1 MTLPKLL
8 VSRRPARPVVFG
20 LAGSGLLLLLTA
32 CGGGD
37 NGAPP
42 APTAMPPAALTA
54 DGDEALQS
62 RRFALWAP
70 GGSAAIV
77 GEQLTLDP
85 TQDGSTVR
93 LIVRLN
99 PAAVLATDRR
109 AVLGSAGPGEAADED
124 ARRERQRA
132 VQAQAVAFTAQSVLS
147 RSVLAVAPAARIEA
161 QFSQALEGF
170 VMTVPTASAEAVAE
184 ALARNPAVDGV
195 EPDRTLRVGQTA
207 PTVRTL
213 DARAWGV
220 DRIDQRTPAL
230 DGAFRQSLTGR
241 GVNVYIVD
249 SGVSAHNEFGSR
261 LVAGFSS
268 VNDGRGT
275 VDCSGHGTHV
285 AGTAAGATLGVA
297 PGATVVPVRVIGCNG
312 SSSGSS
318 VLAGLDWVASRGQ
331 RPAVV
336 NLSLGGDASATLD
349 AAVQR
354 LMLLG
359 FTVVVSAGNDNA
371 DACGQSPARAPGA
384 ITVAASDR
392 ADAKAAFSNW
402 GTCVTLWAPGA
413 GIAAAGHAQPTAVVT
428 MNGTSMAAPHAAGA
442 AALLLQ
448 GDPTLAPVRV
458 RERLMA
464 QATPGRITTAPG
476 TMTRSLLYA
485 GVEADVPGTA
495 PPATPP
501 TAPPSTTPPTTPP
514 STTPPSTTP
523 PVAAAT
529 HIVVRDI
536 ALSTQ
541 VPSVGTWRAVATL
554 AITDNLGRPV
564 SGARVGVRFSNSSS
578 EVTCTSSAS
587 GACTVQS
594 ANSNWQTVTVMG
606 VAVARMQTTGLP
618 WTGGGVV
625 RAQVSR
631 PDAPQARITAL
642 TGTMVRSNSTAVNW
656 TPQFTVTVLDEEGA
670 PVSAAAVQVL
680 MQVHSGARVAVQRSV
695 SCNTA
700 ANGQCRLTWNG
711 QKLDATHTGAV
722 VRVESVQRSFL
733 SYSPGSLTQAS
744 VGVVR

>member
-1 MTLPKLL
+1 MTVLCPLPP
-8 VSRRPARPVVFG
+8 RRPRPG
-20 LAGSGLLLLLTA
+20 TLAVRRVAGAVACAGLLGLVA

-37 NGAPP
+37 VEPPGP
-42 APTAMPPAALTA
+42 APGSGATTSGPLA
-54 DGDEALQS
+54 DES
-62 RRFALWAP
+62 IETRRFVLWDA
-70 GGSAAIV
+70 GRAAGIV
-77 GEQLTLDP
+77 GEQLALDP
-85 TQDGSTVR
+85 TQDAGTVR

-99 PAAVLATDRR
+99 PAAVIAADRR
-109 AVLGSAGPGEAADED
+109 TVLGSAEPGETGDAD

-132 VQAQAVAFTAQSVLS
+132 AQAQAVAVTAQSVLAS
-147 RSVLAVAPAARIEA
+147 SVRAVAPAARIEA

-170 VMTVPTASAEAVAE
+170 VMSVPTASAEAVAA

-195 EPDRTLRVGQTA
+195 EPDRTVRVGQSGPA
-207 PTVRTL
+207 SPTPRML

-230 DGAFRQSLTGR
+230 DGVFRPSLTGR

-249 SGVSAHNEFGSR
+249 SGVSPHSEFGSR
-261 LVAGFSS
+261 LVTGFSS

-275 VDCSGHGTHV
+275 TDCSGHGTHV

-297 PGATVVPVRVIGCNG
+297 PGATVVPVRVMGCNG
-312 SSSGSS
+312 SSSGSA
-318 VLAGLDWVASRGQ
+318 VLAGLDWLASRGQ

-336 NLSLGGDASATLD
+336 NLSLGGEASATLD

-402 GTCVTLWAPGA
+402 GACVTLWAPGA
-413 GIAAAGHAQPTAVVT
+413 AIAAAGHAQPTAVVT

-464 QATPGRITTAPG
+464 QATAGRITTAPG
-476 TMTRSLLYA
+476 TTTRSLLYV
-485 GVEADVPGTA
+485 GVETDAAATS
-495 PPATPP
+495 PPATP
-501 TAPPSTTPPTTPP
+501 TPAPP
-514 STTPPSTTP
+514 STTPPSTLP
-523 PVAAAT
+523 PVATAT

-541 VPSVGTWRAVATL
+541 VPSVGSWRAVAAL
-554 AITDNLGRPV
+554 AIADNLGRPV
-564 SGARVGVRFSNSSS
+564 SGARVGVRFSHSST
-578 EVTCTSSAS
+578 EVTCTSSAA
-587 GACTVQS
+587 GVCTVQS
-594 ANSNWQTVTVMG
+594 ANANWQNVPVMG
-606 VAVARMQTTGLP
+606 VAVSRMQTTGLP

-625 RAQVSR
+625 RTQVSR
-631 PDAPQARITAL
+631 PDAPKARVTAL
-642 TGTMVRSNSTAVNW
+642 AGTMVRSSPTAVNW
-656 TPQFTVTVLDEEGA
+656 TPQFTVTLQDEKGA
-670 PVSAAAVQVL
+670 PVNAATVQAL

-711 QKLDATHTGAV
+711 QKLDAAHTGAV
-722 VRVESVQRSFL
+722 VRVEAVQRNFL
-733 SYSPGSLTQAS
+733 VYSPGTLTQAS
-744 VGVVR
+744 VGAVR

>member
-1 MTLPKLL
+1 VACAALL
-8 VSRRPARPVVFG
+8 W
-20 LAGSGLLLLLTA
+20 LAG

-37 NGAPP
+37 DGTPLP
-42 APTAMPPAALTA
+42 AKGPEVTPSSPSA
-54 DGDEALQS
+54 DPSIES
-62 RRFALWAP
+62 RRFVLWDA
-70 GGSAAIV
+70 GGAAAIV
-77 GEQLTLDP
+77 GEQLALEP

-99 PAAVLATDRR
+99 PAAVFPAERR
-109 AVLGSAGPGEAADED
+109 AVLGTAGPGEAGDED

-132 VQAQAVAFTAQSVLS
+132 AQAQAVAVTAQSVLS

-170 VMTVPTASAEAVAE
+170 VMTVPIASAEAVAE
-184 ALARNPAVDGV
+184 ALAHNPAVDGV
-195 EPDRTLRVGQTA
+195 EPDRTLRAGQTG
-207 PTVRTL
+207 PTSPTLRTL

-241 GVNVYIVD
+241 GVNVYVVD
-249 SGVSAHNEFGSR
+249 SGVSPHNEFGSR

-275 VDCSGHGTHV
+275 TDCSGHGTHV

-297 PGATVVPVRVIGCNG
+297 PGATVVPVRVMGCNG
-312 SSSGSS
+312 SSSGST

-336 NLSLGGDASATLD
+336 NLSLGGEASATLD

-354 LMLLG
+354 LMTLG
-359 FTVVVSAGNDNA
+359 FTVAVSAGNDNA
-371 DACGQSPARAPGA
+371 DACRQSPARTAGA

-402 GTCVTLWAPGA
+402 GACVTLWAPGA
-413 GIAAAGHAQPTAVVT
+413 AIAAAGHAQPTAVVT

-448 GDPTLAPVRV
+448 ADPTLAPARV

-476 TMTRSLLYA
+476 SMTRSLLYA
-485 GVEADVPGTA
+485 GLESDVPGTTV
-495 PPATPP
+495 P
-501 TAPPSTTPPTTPP
+501 
-514 STTPPSTTP
+514 TTPPSTTP
-523 PVAAAT
+523 PVATPPVATATAT

-554 AITDNLGRPV
+554 DITDNQGRAV
-564 SGARVGVRFSNSSS
+564 SGARVGVRFSHSSS

-594 ANSNWQTVTVMG
+594 ANANWQTVTVMG
-606 VAVARMQTTGLP
+606 MAVSRMQTTGLP

-631 PDAPQARITAL
+631 PDAPKARITAL
-642 TGTMVRSNSTAVNW
+642 TGTMVRSSPAAVNW
-656 TPQFTVTVLDEEGA
+656 TPQFTVTVQDEKGA
-670 PVSAAAVQVL
+670 PVNAAAVQVL
-680 MQVHSGARVAVQRSV
+680 MQVHSGPRVAVQKSV

-711 QKLDATHTGAV
+711 QRLDASHTGAV
-722 VRVESVQRSFL
+722 VKVESVKRNFL
-733 SYSPGSLTQAS
+733 VYSPGTLTQAS
-744 VGVVR
+744 VGMVR